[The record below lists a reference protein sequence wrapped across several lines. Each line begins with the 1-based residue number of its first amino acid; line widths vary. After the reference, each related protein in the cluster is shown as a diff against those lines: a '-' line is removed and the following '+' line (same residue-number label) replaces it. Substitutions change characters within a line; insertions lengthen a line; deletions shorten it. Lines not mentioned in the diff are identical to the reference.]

1 MIKDVQFPMTG
12 VYIENSKEILK
23 ESDEMDK
30 NSDCD
35 IDKRENEMEVMFFA
49 KTMKQEQYCS

>member
-12 VYIENSKEILK
+12 VYIDNSKEILK

-30 NSDCD
+30 NSHCD
-35 IDKRENEMEVMFFA
+35 IDKRENEMEVMFLR
-49 KTMKQEQYCS
+49 KQ

>member
-12 VYIENSKEILK
+12 VYIDNSKEILK

-30 NSDCD
+30 
-35 IDKRENEMEVMFFA
+35 RENEMEVMFLR
-49 KTMKQEQYCS
+49 KQ

>member
-1 MIKDVQFPMTG
+1 MVKDVQFPMTG
-12 VYIENSKEILK
+12 VYIDNAKEILK

-35 IDKRENEMEVMFFA
+35 IDKRENEMEVMFLR
-49 KTMKQEQYCS
+49 KQ